1 MKAVFEKT
9 YKSVNAQGVL
19 TTKFRFHVKGTKQE
33 IEDYKADNP
42 QAGEDAVT
50 GAPIFTTIYPTVD
63 CMKAGGVPMYK
74 SSKGNYGLDSSEFD
88 AMQAIANSI
97 GATEQFNKQVVDNL
111 TGKLFGNR
119 TASVVTA
126 ASVIADEAED
136 VAEEA
141 DVTTEANLD
150 NI

>member
-19 TTKFRFHVKGTKQE
+19 TTKFRFQVKGTKQE

-42 QAGEDAVT
+42 QAGEDPVT

-119 TASVVTA
+119 TVSVVTA
-126 ASVIADEAED
+126 ASVIADEAE
-136 VAEEA
+136 VADEA
-141 DVTTEANLD
+141 DLD

>member
-42 QAGEDAVT
+42 KAGEDPVT

-63 CMKAGGVPMYK
+63 CMKPGGVPMYK
-74 SSKGNYGLDSSEFD
+74 SSTGKYGLDSSEFD

-97 GATEQFNKQVVDNL
+97 GASEQFNKQVIDNL
-111 TGKLFGNR
+111 TGKLFGAR
-119 TASVVTA
+119 TV
-126 ASVIADEAED
+126 SVISAED
-136 VAEEA
+136 IAEEA
-141 DVTTEANLD
+141 DLD
-150 NI
+150 TI

>member
-9 YKSVNAQGVL
+9 YKSVNSQGVL
-19 TTKFRFHVKGTKQE
+19 TTKFRFRVVGTKQE
-33 IEDYKADNP
+33 LDEYRAGNP
-42 QAGEDAVT
+42 QAGEDPVT

-74 SSKGNYGLDSSEFD
+74 SAKGNYGLDSSDFD
-88 AMQAIANSI
+88 AAQAIANSI

-119 TASVVTA
+119 TVSVVSA
-126 ASVIADEAED
+126 ADIADEVAED
-136 VAEEA
+136 
-141 DVTTEANLD
+141 ANLD

>member
-33 IEDYKADNP
+33 LDEYRADNP
-42 QAGEDAVT
+42 QAGEDPVT

-63 CMKAGGVPMYK
+63 CMKPGGVPMYK
-74 SSKGNYGLDSSEFD
+74 SSKGNYGLDSSDFD

-97 GATEQFNKQVVDNL
+97 GASEQFNKQVIDNL
-111 TGKLFGNR
+111 TGNLFGRR
-119 TASVVTA
+119 TTTSVVTA
-126 ASVIADEAED
+126 ETVTADEE
-136 VAEEA
+136 VAEVA
-141 DVTTEANLD
+141 DDADLD

>member
-19 TTKFRFHVKGTKQE
+19 TTKFRFQVKGTPAE
-33 IEDYKADNP
+33 IEQYKTDNP
-42 QAGEDAVT
+42 KAGEDPVT
-50 GAPIFTTIYPTVD
+50 GAPIFTTIYPIVG

-74 SSKGNYGLDSSEFD
+74 SSKGSYGLDSSEFD

-97 GATEQFNKQVVDNL
+97 GATEQFNKEVVSQL
-111 TGKLFGNR
+111 TGKLFGAR
-119 TASVVTA
+119 TASIVT
-126 ASVIADEAED
+126 AED
-136 VAEEA
+136 VAEVA
-141 DVTTEANLD
+141 DEANLD

>member
-19 TTKFRFHVKGTKQE
+19 TTKFRFQVKGTQAE
-33 IEDYKADNP
+33 IEQYKVDNP
-42 QAGEDAVT
+42 KAGEDPVT

-74 SSKGNYGLDSSEFD
+74 SSKGSYGLDSSEFD

-97 GATEQFNKQVVDNL
+97 GATEQFNKQIVNNL
-111 TGKLFGNR
+111 TGKLFGAR
-119 TASVVTA
+119 TASIVT
-126 ASVIADEAED
+126 AED
-136 VAEEA
+136 VAEVANEA
-141 DVTTEANLD
+141 DLD

>member
-9 YKSVNAQGVL
+9 YKSVNAKGVL
-19 TTKFRFHVKGTKQE
+19 TTKFRFHVKGTQAE
-33 IEDYKADNP
+33 LDQYKVDNP
-42 QAGEDAVT
+42 KAGEDPVT

-74 SSKGNYGLDSSEFD
+74 SSTGSYGLDSSEFD

-97 GATEQFNKQVVDNL
+97 GATEQFNKQIVNNL
-111 TGKLFGNR
+111 TGKLFGAR
-119 TASVVTA
+119 TASIVT
-126 ASVIADEAED
+126 AED
-136 VAEEA
+136 VAEVANEA
-141 DVTTEANLD
+141 DLD